1 MTDTTKSKPSKAV
14 RKAFMKTA
22 KSKAWLKEKKRQ
34 NASKQAWFEEK
45 AAQMALVIEANK
57 HL

>member
-1 MTDTTKSKPSKAV
+1 MTDTTKRKPSKAV

-22 KSKAWLKEKKRQ
+22 KGKAWLKEKKRQ

-45 AAQMALVIEANK
+45 AAQMALAIEANK
-57 HL
+57 HI

>member
-1 MTDTTKSKPSKAV
+1 
-14 RKAFMKTA
+14 MKTA
-22 KSKAWLKEKKRQ
+22 KGKAWLKEKKRQ

-57 HL
+57 YI